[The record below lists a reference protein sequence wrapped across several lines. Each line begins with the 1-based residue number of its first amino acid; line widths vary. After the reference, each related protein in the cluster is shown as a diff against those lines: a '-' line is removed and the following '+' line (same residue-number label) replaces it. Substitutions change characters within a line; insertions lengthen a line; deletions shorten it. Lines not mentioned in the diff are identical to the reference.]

1 MGSFEN
7 NAQIIRS
14 WGLQG
19 SFSSGPVVQDK
30 LVPTKFTRIRTP
42 FVQSWREE
50 SLASNL
56 DWGSQSF
63 SYYFPESLRVI
74 SAMYLK
80 INLPAIQ
87 TSVYKDNPGV
97 YAIET
102 IRFLSAGQEAYHVD
116 VKQYLR
122 DYLESL
128 NDEHYAPFTETYLG
142 NTGGAASGAARVLLI
157 PILLPNSA
165 YMNRSGSNTRGRG
178 VWPCLSGQNRLE
190 VQITM
195 AANTGCVADAQVQ
208 PASISGQCS
217 MMFHQVDMSA
227 EDLLKYS
234 DARGSYSI
242 ITRRFTEITTGY
254 TEASA
259 NVKETLNT
267 NQPIGTVTELIVIA
281 QPSGT
286 AEAHRQ
292 IEQNVRP
299 THISIISDSVTQK
312 SLNTLEKVNMEL
324 WTNGFI
330 GNAAV
335 NVPGRLCFAAHASES
350 ESMYSGGYNMQ
361 LSSQINVEVEFSENV
376 DFRIFAVQLQRVS
389 ISPLG
394 LLTSSLD

>member
-1 MGSFEN
+1 MSFEN
-7 NAQIIRS
+7 PQQIIRS

-19 SFSSGPVVQDK
+19 SFASGPVVQDK
-30 LVPTKFTRIRTP
+30 LVPARFTRIRTP

-50 SLASNL
+50 TLNSSL

-63 SYYFPESLRVI
+63 SFYFPESLRVI

-87 TSVYKDNPGV
+87 TSDYKENPGL

-102 IRFLSAGQEAYHVD
+102 VRFLSAGQEAYHCD

-128 NDEHYAPFTETYLG
+128 NDEHYGPFTQTYLG
-142 NTGGAASGAARVLLI
+142 NTGGAASGAARTLII

-165 YMNRSGSNTRGRG
+165 YLNRSGSNTRGRG
-178 VWPCLSGQNRLE
+178 IWPCLTGQNRLE

-195 AANTGCVADAQVQ
+195 GANTACVADAQVQ
-208 PASISGQCS
+208 PASISGACS
-217 MMFHQVDMSA
+217 MMFHQVDMSS

-234 DARGSYSI
+234 DARGSYSV
-242 ITRRFTEITTGY
+242 ITRRFTEITSGY
-254 TEASA
+254 QAAQA
-259 NVKETLNT
+259 NAREVLNT
-267 NQPIGTVTELIVIA
+267 NQPIGTVTELLVIA

-299 THISIISDSVTQK
+299 THIAIISDSVTQK
-312 SLNTLEKVNMEL
+312 SLNTPEKVNMEL

-330 GNAAV
+330 GNSAV
-335 NVPGRLCFAAHASES
+335 NVPGRLCFAAHASEG

-361 LSSQINVEVEFSENV
+361 LSSQINVEVEFAENV
-376 DFRIFAVQLQRVS
+376 DFRVFAIQLQRVS

-394 LLTSSLD
+394 LVTSSLD

>member
-1 MGSFEN
+1 MSFEN
-7 NAQIIRS
+7 PQQIIRS

-19 SFSSGPVVQDK
+19 SFASGPVVQDK
-30 LVPTKFTRIRTP
+30 LVPARFTRIRTP

-50 SLASNL
+50 TLNSSL

-63 SYYFPESLRVI
+63 SFYFPESLRVI

-80 INLPAIQ
+80 IELPAIQ
-87 TSVYKDNPGV
+87 TSVYKDNPGL

-102 IRFLSAGQEAYHVD
+102 VRFLSAGQEAYHCD

-142 NTGGAASGAARVLLI
+142 NTGGAASGDARTLII

-165 YMNRSGSNTRGRG
+165 YLNRSGSNTRGRG
-178 VWPCLSGQNRLE
+178 IWPCLTGQNRLE

-195 AANTGCVADAQVQ
+195 GSNLACVADAQVQ
-208 PASISGQCS
+208 PASISGACS
-217 MMFHQVDMSA
+217 MMFHQVDMSS

-254 TEASA
+254 QAATA
-259 NVKETLNT
+259 NNKETLNT
-267 NQPIGTVTELIVIA
+267 NQPIGTVTELLVIA
-281 QPSGT
+281 QSSGT
-286 AEAHRQ
+286 AETHRQ

-299 THISIISDSVTQK
+299 IHLAIVSDSVTQK
-312 SLNTLEKVNMEL
+312 SLNTVDKVNMEL

-330 GNAAV
+330 GNDKV

-361 LSSQINVEVEFSENV
+361 LSSQINVEVTFAENV
-376 DFRIFAVQLQRVS
+376 DFRVFAVQLQRVS

-394 LLTSSLD
+394 LVTASLD

>member
-7 NAQIIRS
+7 PQQIIRS

-19 SFSSGPVVQDK
+19 SFSNGPVVQDK

-50 SLASNL
+50 TLSNNL

-80 INLPAIQ
+80 IHLPSIQ
-87 TSVYKDNPGV
+87 TSVYKDNPGM

-102 IRFLSAGQEAYHVD
+102 IRFLSAGQEAYHCD

-165 YMNRSGSNTRGRG
+165 YLNRSGSNTRGRG
-178 VWPCLSGQNRLE
+178 IWPCLTGQNRLE
-190 VQITM
+190 IQITM
-195 AANTGCVADAQVQ
+195 AASTQVVADAQVQ
-208 PASISGQCS
+208 PESISGS
-217 MMFHQVDMSA
+217 VSVMFHQVDMSSD
-227 EDLLKYS
+227 DLLKYS

-242 ITRRFTEITTGY
+242 VTRRFTELTTGY
-254 TEASA
+254 QAAQA
-259 NVKETLNT
+259 NAKETLNT

-286 AEAHRQ
+286 VEAHRQ

-299 THISIISDSVTQK
+299 VHIAIISDSVTQK
-312 SLNTLEKVNMEL
+312 SLNTKEKVNMEL

-330 GNAAV
+330 GNASV

-361 LSSQINVEVEFSENV
+361 LSSQINVEVEFAENV
-376 DFRIFAVQLQRVS
+376 DYRVFAVQLQRVNL
-389 ISPLG
+389 SPLG
-394 LLTSSLD
+394 LLTSTLD